1 MGAAANFLE
10 AAPLL
15 AVSGLRVE
23 VPAAGALCAAVDG
36 VSFAIDPGECL
47 AVVGE
52 SGCGKTM
59 VGRALLD
66 LLPEGARR
74 TGSLLFRGRDL
85 TALSD
90 QEWSGVRGR
99 QIALVFQEPGAALDP
114 VRTIGSQIAEALRRA
129 GVVARSRVRDRA
141 RELLAEVAFPDPER
155 GLSEYAHR
163 LSGGQRQRAF
173 LAIALAGDPA
183 LLVADEPTAS
193 LDATVAADVLDLLDH
208 LRRERRLAVLL
219 ITHDLASAARRADR
233 ALVLYAGRVVESGTA
248 RSVFGQP
255 RHPYTRALLACVP
268 RLAEE
273 AAPGARLPAI
283 AGAVPDLAFRPRG
296 VCAFSPRCPD
306 VFERCLRAEPE
317 LLPAG
322 ESLARCFLFDP
333 LVRPAGGPVG
343 SDARPETVP

>member
-1 MGAAANFLE
+1 MAAANS
-10 AAPLL
+10 APGSPPLL
-15 AVSGLRVE
+15 AVSDLRVE
-23 VPAAGALCAAVDG
+23 VLADGALRPAVDG
-36 VSFAIDPGECL
+36 VSFTIEPGECL

-74 TGSLLFRGRDL
+74 SGSLLFRGRDL
-85 TALSD
+85 AALSD
-90 QEWSGVRGR
+90 REWSGVRGR
-99 QIALVFQEPGAALDP
+99 QIALVFQEPAAALDP
-114 VRTIGSQIAEALRRA
+114 VRTVGSQIAEALRRA
-129 GVVARSRVRDRA
+129 GSVDRSAIRQRS
-141 RELLAEVAFPDPER
+141 RELLEEVAFADPER

-193 LDATVAADVLDLLDH
+193 LDATVAADVLDLLDD

-233 ALVLYAGRVVESGTA
+233 ALILYAGRVVEAGAA
-248 RSVFGQP
+248 RSVLVEP

-268 RLAEE
+268 RFS
-273 AAPGARLPAI
+273 APATPGGRLPAI
-283 AGAVPDLAFRPRG
+283 EGTLPDLAFRPRG
-296 VCAFSPRCPD
+296 SCAFTPRCPD
-306 VFERCLRAEPE
+306 RFDPCARAEPE

-322 ESLARCFLFDP
+322 RGLARCFLFDP
-333 LVRPAGGPVG
+333 LERRVPGSPPDGRP
-343 SDARPETVP
+343 